1 MEIIKYGRIEYLCF
15 SPHNIRLTK

>member
-1 MEIIKYGRIEYLCF
+1 MEIIKYGRIEQLCF